1 MNNKQCPVIC
11 FISLLLFWL
20 LWSSQIQSNTYKHVY
35 FGCKIRLFDADSLLR
50 PPPPSSGI
58 LRNCDIWEPGVK
70 VWNKD
75 LFLILDFCSE
85 IRNSWGNIWMNCSWA
100 QWSLSQDS
108 LKSLS
113 FVGMKHYSG
122 MLTTRLQK
130 VSDTRLREGSVFV
143 LTNWDFCVV
152 LPPLGPKR
160 IPGVGKSCHL
170 LLKECQKRSFCLPF

>member
-1 MNNKQCPVIC
+1 
-11 FISLLLFWL
+11 
-20 LWSSQIQSNTYKHVY
+20 
-35 FGCKIRLFDADSLLR
+35 
-50 PPPPSSGI
+50 
-58 LRNCDIWEPGVK
+58 
-70 VWNKD
+70 
-75 LFLILDFCSE
+75 
-85 IRNSWGNIWMNCSWA
+85 
-100 QWSLSQDS
+100 
-108 LKSLS
+108 
-113 FVGMKHYSG
+113 